1 MARKRILSE
10 KQVIVAAFALVREGG
25 AEELN
30 SRSLAKRL
38 GTSTQP
44 IFTLFKTM
52 DPIVEG
58 VKEEAY
64 ALYESRLREALHEPE
79 GVAKAAGVAYI
90 GFALKEPNLFRL
102 LFMGKPDQTRSF
114 ASVQGTESIVA
125 SLMKECRLDEKRAK
139 ELYFEI
145 GVFAHGLAVSLVTK
159 TLAIRPEDIGRI
171 MNGAIDGFRM
181 HFERKED

>member
-1 MARKRILSE
+1 MARKRILTE
-10 KQVIVAAFALVREGG
+10 KQAIAAAFALVREGG
-25 AEELN
+25 AEKLN

-58 VKEEAY
+58 VREEAY
-64 ALYESRLREALHEPE
+64 ALYESRLREALNRPE

-90 GFALKEPNLFRL
+90 GFALKEPNLFKL

-114 ASVQGTESIVA
+114 ANSQGAASIIT
-125 SLMKECRLDEKRAK
+125 SLMKECHLDEKKAK
-139 ELYFEI
+139 ALYFEI

-159 TLAIRPEDIGRI
+159 TLAIKPEEIGRI

-181 HFERKED
+181 HFEKKED